1 MIHKRRTS
9 QTLGHLDLAWWWPS
23 LWKQCAKHPK
33 QPKLIGFGFKSHLLR
48 VRRRRARVA
57 SRMTVSI
64 RQTIL
69 LACWKSP
76 LYHFQQKFQKELTWL
91 ALSSSTLCVHL
102 YVIIIIIVLRSLVSW
117 VRTEEWKAW
126 TGDGR
131 QRCAVEYPPQA
142 HPDDDYV
149 HSDDNEK
156 NDDKN
161 DDRWIRMMMVMA
173 MIMRWLANSDTVQ
186 QNIFLQ
192 LILVSDQSW

>member
-9 QTLGHLDLAWWWPS
+9 QTLGHLDLAWWWAS

-102 YVIIIIIVLRSLVSW
+102 YIIIIIIVLRSLVSW

-142 HPDDDYV
+142 HPDDDDDDDYDYIV
-149 HSDDNEK
+149 MMTKKLWQKWWQMNKDDDGDGNDNE
-156 NDDKN
+156 
-161 DDRWIRMMMVMA
+161 MA
-173 MIMRWLANSDTVQ
+173 GE
-186 QNIFLQ
+186 
-192 LILVSDQSW
+192 